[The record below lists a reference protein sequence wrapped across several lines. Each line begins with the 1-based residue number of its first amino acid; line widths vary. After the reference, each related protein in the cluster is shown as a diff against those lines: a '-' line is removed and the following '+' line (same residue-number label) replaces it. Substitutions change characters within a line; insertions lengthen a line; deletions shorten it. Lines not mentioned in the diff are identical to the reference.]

1 MKIVSNGTLNAGDVV
16 TCTSDSNPE
25 PTYTWTDSNGDV
37 VFTGASIT
45 LSGNHDKL
53 TCTATSMFTP
63 ECNALTTIYNVTGTW
78 NVHTV
83 LLSGLLIISKLW
95 LGDSNC
101 DVCLSAV
108 CSVCK

>member
-1 MKIVSNGTLNAGDVV
+1 MSNGTFNAGDVV

-53 TCTATSMFTP
+53 TCTATSTFTP
-63 ECNALTTIYNVTGTW
+63 ECNTSTTIYSVTGTCII
-78 NVHTV
+78 
-83 LLSGLLIISKLW
+83 LLCDAR
-95 LGDSNC
+95 DSE
-101 DVCLSAV
+101 AP
-108 CSVCK
+108 